1 MLVLSKSVYNP
12 KHIQSLEKT
21 EMKII
26 KHTVHVPGTKTADK
40 YSYFHISL
48 LHSNVSEL
56 LARR

>member
-1 MLVLSKSVYNP
+1 MLVLSNSLANP

-26 KHTVHVPGTKTADK
+26 KHTFHVPGTENADK
-40 YSYFHISL
+40 YSYSYLSL

-56 LARR
+56 